1 MKIPFNL
8 ITIALSVNGG
18 LKLRTKEKLWDES
31 YYCFENG
38 DGTRYTVHLMQH
50 EHGGILV
57 MCNDSSMWL
66 YFSRKYMNGDA
77 EIKHL
82 CGSDNEYTKRAIMQ
96 IMGTHCARFFV

>member
-1 MKIPFNL
+1 MRV
-8 ITIALSVNGG
+8 SV
-18 LKLRTKEKLWDES
+18 KEWAES

-66 YFSRKYMNGDA
+66 YFSRKYMNSDA

-82 CGSDNEYTKRAIMQ
+82 CGDDNEYTKKAMLQ
-96 IMGTHCARFFV
+96 IMKQHSERFSV